1 MPGAR
6 ARVPA
11 TARGPKRLL
20 SPLRPTAR
28 LSERG
33 RCGGRRQPCGQR
45 GGEAR
50 RGVGGGG
57 GPVPRPGRHG
67 FRFRLPLSRPF
78 LVPCRLSPKSRGAAV
93 PASALPLPPPP
104 PRLRTAPGRG
114 RRGAAGRRPPHA
126 PSGWSVGRVGER
138 GSQSLTREVGGEVRQ
153 LAPKES
159 GGSGTAVQ

>member
-45 GGEAR
+45 GGR
-50 RGVGGGG
+50 RGEAWGGGG
-57 GPVPRPGRHG
+57 GRCRGRAATAFAFAFPSAGPFWFPAAFPRSHVV
-67 FRFRLPLSRPF
+67 RLF
-78 LVPCRLSPKSRGAAV
+78 
-93 PASALPLPPPP
+93 P
-104 PRLRTAPGRG
+104 PRRSPSR
-114 RRGAAGRRPPHA
+114 RRPRACALRPAGVGGAQPGGGPRTHPRA
-126 PSGWSVGRVGER
+126 GLWGRVGER